1 MSQQNIFDNE
11 IFFSGY
17 KKIRER
23 DGNANDLFEIPAL
36 LSLMPDLEGKRVL
49 DLGCGYGEH
58 CKMFV
63 ARGAERVV
71 GIDISH
77 KMLDVAQREN
87 SDPKIEY
94 VNMPI
99 EEISRI
105 DTCFDVVVS
114 SLAFHYI
121 EDFDSLVKSVYSL
134 LADGGV
140 FLFSQEHP
148 LVTAHSGGD
157 RWTKNESG
165 EKLYMNLSN
174 YGVEGVRETAWFID
188 NIKIYHRTFSSII
201 NTLVGAGFAIEQMIE
216 PIPNEELLK
225 KYPEQRDL
233 FHKPDFLLLRVKK

>member
-23 DGNANDLFEIPAL
+23 EGNANDLFEIPAL

-121 EDFDSLVKSVYSL
+121 EDFDSLVKSVYAL

-174 YGVEGVRETAWFID
+174 YCLEGVRETAWFID

>member
-11 IFFSGY
+11 IFFDGY

-23 DGNANDLFEIPAL
+23 EGNANNLFEIPAL

-77 KMLDVAQREN
+77 KMLDVARREN

-105 DTCFDVVVS
+105 DGCFDIVVS

-121 EDFDSLVKSVYSL
+121 EDFDSLVKSVYAL
-134 LADGGV
+134 LSDGGV

-157 RWTKNESG
+157 RWTKNEMG

-174 YGVEGVRETAWFID
+174 YGIEGVRETTWFID

-201 NTLVGAGFAIEQMIE
+201 NTLTGAEFAIEQMIE
-216 PIPNEELLK
+216 PIPNEALLER
-225 KYPEQRDL
+225 YPEQRDL